1 MPADQGR
8 WKIDAAEG
16 PGRGPERRRLAMVPW
31 VGDTGAQLQSLMYTK
46 DTCVGWAARTCP

>member
-16 PGRGPERRRLAMVPW
+16 PGRGPERRRLAMAPW
-31 VGDTGAQLQSLMYTK
+31 VGDTGAQVQSLMYTK